1 MCKGAPNLQFGSS
14 TSIHIKGCGCI
25 WLDSWK
31 SNPNLINIVGAI
43 NNSVW
48 RLLLQNTNRSSRRIK
63 KYIPPPFSCIRK
75 GTQSYV
81 GTSFAKS
88 IPCVFLP
95 PRVSSITII
104 IIIYRGG
111 ALRASHEKNENI
123 CICSY
128 TYMVS
133 QRRRFPCYCF
143 SLYIESVSTFHPFS
157 SRPFQR

>member
-1 MCKGAPNLQFGSS
+1 M
-14 TSIHIKGCGCI
+14 
-25 WLDSWK
+25 WLHLVGLVK
-31 SNPNLINIVGAI
+31 ESNPNLINIVGSI

-63 KYIPPPFSCIRK
+63 IYIPPPFSCIRK
-75 GTQSYV
+75 GTQSYACKYV

-111 ALRASHEKNENI
+111 ALRAGHEKNENI
-123 CICSY
+123 CIC
-128 TYMVS
+128 
-133 QRRRFPCYCF
+133 F
-143 SLYIESVSTFHPFS
+143 YIGCHKGGGFRATVFLSISNLFLLFTLSPRVLS
-157 SRPFQR
+157 SANSAIN